1 MTAKGKDEPLHKIIG
16 SDGRKNQAIKDYF
29 RKLLQRRN
37 RPRCQ
42 A

>member
-37 RPRCQ
+37 RPR
-42 A
+42 